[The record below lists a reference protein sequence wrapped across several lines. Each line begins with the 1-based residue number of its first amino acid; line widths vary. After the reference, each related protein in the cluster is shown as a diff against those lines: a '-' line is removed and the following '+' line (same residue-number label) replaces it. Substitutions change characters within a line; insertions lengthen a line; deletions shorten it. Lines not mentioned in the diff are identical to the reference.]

1 MTLEQRLILL
11 AQAIGGDIKT
21 LTVAQGSLTSLTTTA
36 KSNLVAAINELKS
49 ITDGLAGGGAAIND
63 AAGDGDTTVTWS
75 ANKIFDSIAAA
86 KAALKNEL
94 VDGAGAALDTL
105 NELADALNND
115 PNFAATIATEIANRV
130 RYDAV
135 QTLTEPQKAQA
146 RANIG
151 AQAASDVGDTD
162 RDFVGDYNTAKA

>member
-11 AQAIGGDIKT
+11 AQAIGADIKT

-75 ANKIFDSIAAA
+75 ADKIFDSIAAA

-94 VDGAGAALDTL
+94 LDGAGAALDTL

-115 PNFAATIATEIANRV
+115 PNFAATIAAEIANRV
-130 RYDAV
+130 RYDAA
-135 QTLTEPQKAQA
+135 QALSEPQKAQA
-146 RANIG
+146 RVNIG